1 MEGDELVAQLVKKQT
16 NKQKTLQCRRY
27 KRRGFDHWVRKI
39 PLEKEMATHSSILA
53 WRIPWTKE
61 PGGARVYKIAKSR
74 TRLSAHA
81 GMQGWTKKK
90 IPGLPGLVNCR
101 QRARSG
107 AS

>member
-16 NKQKTLQCRRY
+16 NKQNTLQCRRS
-27 KRRGFDHWVRKI
+27 KRRGFDHCVRKI

-53 WRIPWTKE
+53 WRIPWTEE

-81 GMQGWTKKK
+81 GMQDWTKKK
-90 IPGLPGLVNCR
+90 ILGLPGLVNCM